1 MAEAGLGLPLCPIVS
16 LSVFLSFVY
25 LRVTPSSFLPPK
37 VPPDQPRVSF
47 PLPLLPS
54 QASKP
59 TAPLRSF
66 DFVKALHSLADA
78 WTLVGCLDASG
89 QGVTCGANVI
99 GFIMVIGASSPVRR

>member
-25 LRVTPSSFLPPK
+25 LRVTPSSFLPK
-37 VPPDQPRVSF
+37 SF
-47 PLPLLPS
+47 PTNRGCPS
-54 QASKP
+54 HFPSIPSKP

-89 QGVTCGANVI
+89 QRVTCGANVI
-99 GFIMVIGASSPVRR
+99 GFIMVIGASSLVRR

>member
-1 MAEAGLGLPLCPIVS
+1 M
-16 LSVFLSFVY
+16 
-25 LRVTPSSFLPPK
+25 
-37 VPPDQPRVSF
+37 SF

-89 QGVTCGANVI
+89 QRVTCGANVI
-99 GFIMVIGASSPVRR
+99 GFIMVIGASAGELDSSDVGVKEGLAWEMPKRMQATRWTQS